1 MIFWEMPAKRQKAP
15 VFKYML
21 NPIKGIMEMKSITSF
36 LKSVFLDEA
45 VIYGMDEMGEI
56 VDGIS
61 YNYAL
66 NIQDNLNELEK
77 VVLEFDSFSISNFKG
92 VL

>member
-1 MIFWEMPAKRQKAP
+1 MIFWKMPAKRQKAP
-15 VFKYML
+15 VFKYIL
-21 NPIKGIMEMKSITSF
+21 NSSKGIMEMKSITSF

-45 VIYGMDEMGEI
+45 VIYGIDEAGEI

-66 NIQDNLNELEK
+66 GIQDNLNELEK
-77 VVLEFDSFSISNFKG
+77 VVLGFDSFLIFNLDG